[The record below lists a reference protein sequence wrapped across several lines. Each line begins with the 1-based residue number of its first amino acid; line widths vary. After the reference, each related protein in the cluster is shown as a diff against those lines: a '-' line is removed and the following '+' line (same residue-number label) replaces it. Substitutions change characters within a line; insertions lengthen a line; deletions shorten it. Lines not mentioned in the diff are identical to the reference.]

1 MALIMD
7 DNIEI
12 VSPLTPVENTKINND
27 DQPNQIASKKNSTV
41 IEELEA
47 LSKLR
52 TVSEDDNDNSLEF
65 DYRRILRKTSYQ
77 RNSMRRSNE
86 FSDLVNDRKCSFDN
100 DNDNN
105 IRQIQLAPGV
115 LMEGVVID
123 L

>member
-1 MALIMD
+1 MD

-52 TVSEDDNDNSLEF
+52 TVSEDDTDNSLEF

-86 FSDLVNDRKCSFDN
+86 FSDLVNNRKCSFDN
-100 DNDNN
+100 DNDNS